1 MCTRAHLVPMFDAA
15 PVRATETTEVPAV
28 VPAVAIALNDALDVA
43 PDATVTVDGLNV
55 MPVAADTHTHTQ
67 PRKSGHKHTRSHRAG
82 RRSRACA
89 RDAQHP
95 TRQRPPAA
103 RLT

>member
-1 MCTRAHLVPMFDAA
+1 MFDAA

-55 MPVAADTHTHTQ
+55 MPVAADTHTHTHT
-67 PRKSGHKHTRSHRAG
+67 RMSGHYFTRLQRAG
-82 RRSRACA
+82 RCSRACA

>member
-1 MCTRAHLVPMFDAA
+1 MFDAA

-28 VPAVAIALNDALDVA
+28 VPAVAIAVNDALDVA

-55 MPVAADTHTHTQ
+55 MPVAADTHTHTHT
-67 PRKSGHKHTRSHRAG
+67 RKSGHKHTRSHRPG
-82 RRSRACA
+82 RGSRACA

-95 TRQRPPAA
+95 ARQRPPAA

>member
-1 MCTRAHLVPMFDAA
+1 MFDAA

-55 MPVAADTHTHTQ
+55 MPVAADTHTRTHT
-67 PRKSGHKHTRSHRAG
+67 RMSGHKHTRSHRAG

-95 TRQRPPAA
+95 TRQRPPHLRASA
-103 RLT
+103 

>member
-1 MCTRAHLVPMFDAA
+1 MFDAA

-28 VPAVAIALNDALDVA
+28 VPAVAMAVNDALDVA

-55 MPVAADTHTHTQ
+55 MPVAADTHTHT
-67 PRKSGHKHTRSHRAG
+67 RKSGHKHTRSHRAG

>member
-1 MCTRAHLVPMFDAA
+1 MFDAA

-28 VPAVAIALNDALDVA
+28 VPAVAMAVNDALDVA

-55 MPVAADTHTHTQ
+55 MPVAADTRTRQ
-67 PRKSGHKHTRSHRAG
+67 CKSGHKHTRSHRAG

-95 TRQRPPAA
+95 TRQRSPAA